1 MSAVAAGRPRR
12 HRGLEREGPLT
23 RVAKYAALAVIVAI
37 VVYPMLSVLATSLSS
52 EAEVERA
59 GGLVFFPLHPTLAAY
74 EAIFR
79 GGIVTRALV
88 ISVGLTVVGT
98 ALSLAV
104 TAAMAYGLSRPSVVL
119 SRPILKSVLVALLIS
134 PGIIPSYLLVKQLG
148 LLNTYASLV
157 LPNLVVAFNL
167 IVLRNFFMS
176 LPAELLDSAR
186 IDGAGDFRI
195 LLRVVLPLSKG
206 VMAVIALFYAVAY
219 WNAFF
224 NALLYL
230 NTTTM
235 WPLALVLRVYVVEGT
250 AVPANGIATNGGQPP
265 PAQSLQMAMVIVALV
280 PILLL
285 YPFLQRYFTRAVIT
299 GAIKG

>member
-1 MSAVAAGRPRR
+1 MSAVTARRARPRR
-12 HRGLEREGPLT
+12 LEREGRLT
-23 RVAKYAALAVIVAI
+23 RAIKYAALVIIVAI
-37 VVYPMLSVLATSLSS
+37 VVYPMLSVLSTSLSS
-52 EAEVERA
+52 ETEITRS
-59 GGLVFFPLHPTLAAY
+59 GGLVFLPLHPTLAAY
-74 EAIFR
+74 QAIFQ

-98 ALSLAV
+98 AFSMAV
-104 TAAMAYGLSRPSVVL
+104 TTAMAYGLSRSSVVL

-134 PGIIPSYLLVKQLG
+134 PGIIPTYLLVKQLG

-176 LPAELLDSAR
+176 LPPELLDSAR
-186 IDGAGDFRI
+186 IDGAGDIRI
-195 LLRVVLPLSKG
+195 LLRVAIPLSKG
-206 VMAVIALFYAVAY
+206 VMAVIALFYAVSY

-224 NALLYL
+224 NALLYI
-230 NTTTM
+230 NSTSM
-235 WPLALVLRVYVVEGT
+235 WPLALVLRLYVVEGA
-250 AVPANGIATNGGQPP
+250 AVPVNGNIGNGQPP
-265 PAQSLQMAMVIVALV
+265 PTQALQMAIVIVALV

-285 YPFLQRYFTRAVIT
+285 YPFLQRYFTRAVLT

>member
-1 MSAVAAGRPRR
+1 MSAVTAGRPRR
-12 HRGLEREGPLT
+12 SRGLEDRGPLT
-23 RVAKYAALAVIVAI
+23 RAAKYAALVVVVAVVI
-37 VVYPMLSVLATSLSS
+37 YPMVSVLATSLSS

-74 EAIFR
+74 DAIFR
-79 GGIVTRALV
+79 GGIVTRALL
-88 ISVGLTVVGT
+88 ISAGLTGVGT
-98 ALSLAV
+98 VLSLAV

-176 LPAELLDSAR
+176 LPGELLDSAR
-186 IDGAGDFRI
+186 MDGAGDFRI